1 MQNPFFSGRWLSPLA
16 GVYLLVHLLLIAGG
30 YVMVQTPSHTIEA
43 VGASLIAA
51 GITGIVVFVYIR
63 FSQDAADRLKVI
75 SDFGIVTAFEAR
87 AARIKKEYDRRIL
100 IAREIDVMGFGLNAL
115 REDYREQ
122 FTDWAQRCRVRI
134 LLVDPNYPEAACS
147 YARQREEEE
156 GDRPGSIEGSVN
168 AFLTDTA
175 ALRGAGT
182 GERFQVRLYRSIP
195 ALNICRVD
203 EELFW
208 GPYLV
213 GGPSRNNPTII
224 VKKGG
229 IMFDRLMN
237 HFNMVWEKWSKPA

>member
-1 MQNPFFSGRWLSPLA
+1 M
-16 GVYLLVHLLLIAGG
+16 LVHVLLIAGG
-30 YVMVQTPSHTIEA
+30 YMMVLTPSRTIEA

-51 GITGIVVFVYIR
+51 GVTGIVVFVYLR
-63 FSQDAADRLKVI
+63 FSQDAADRLRVI

-87 AARIKKEYDRRIL
+87 AARIKTEYDRRIMT
-100 IAREIDVMGFGLNAL
+100 AREIDVMGFGLNAL

-122 FTDWAQRCRVRI
+122 FADWAQRCRVRI
-134 LLVDPNYPEAACS
+134 LLVDPNYPEPARS

-156 GDRPGSIEGSVN
+156 GDRAGSIEGSVN
-168 AFLTDTA
+168 AFLTETA
-175 ALRGAGT
+175 SLRGGGT
-182 GERFQVRLYRSIP
+182 GDRFQVRLYRSIP

-203 EELFW
+203 DELFW

-229 IMFDRLMN
+229 ILFEKLMN
-237 HFNMVWEKWSKPA
+237 HFNMVWKEWSKPA